1 MLMKIIDLTHEIAE
15 GMPVYPGTEAPVLKQ
30 ANTVAEHGF
39 AEKLITMV
47 SHTGTHMDA
56 PAHVLE
62 DRKNLSQID
71 LNDLFGKGCLI
82 DVREVQGKIT
92 ADVLKPYEAALKNSK
107 IAVFFSGWDRYWGD
121 EKYFENFPVMDESA
135 AEFLVSTGVKGVACD
150 MISVDTVDCVNLD
163 IHRILFAADMF
174 SCENLKGLGRLSGRD
189 FEIGI
194 FPLNIKDGDGAPVRA
209 AAFLS

>member
-1 MLMKIIDLTHEIAE
+1 MKIIDLTHEIKE

-30 ANTVAEHGF
+30 ANTIAEHGF

-62 DRKNLSQID
+62 GRKTLSQID
-71 LNDLFGKGCLI
+71 LNDLCGKGCLI
-82 DVREVQGKIT
+82 DVREVRGKIT
-92 ADVLKPYEAALKNSK
+92 VDTLKPYEEALKFAK
-107 IAVFFSGWDRYWGD
+107 IAVFFSGWDKYWGD
-121 EKYFENFPVMDESA
+121 KKYFEDFPVMDEDSA
-135 AEFLVSTGVKGVACD
+135 KFLVSTGVKGVACD
-150 MISVDTVDCVNLD
+150 MISVDSVDSVNLD
-163 IHRILFAADMF
+163 IHRILFAADVF
-174 SCENLKGLGRLSGRD
+174 SCENLKGLERLAGKD

>member
-1 MLMKIIDLTHEIAE
+1 MKIIDLTHEIKE

-30 ANTVAEHGF
+30 ANTIAEHGF

-62 DRKNLSQID
+62 DGKNLSQID

-82 DVREVQGKIT
+82 DLREISGKIT
-92 ADVLKPYEAALKNSK
+92 VDKLKPYENALKSAK
-107 IAVFFSGWDRYWGD
+107 IAVFFSGWDKYWGD
-121 EKYFENFPVMDESA
+121 EKYFEDFPVMDEA
-135 AEFLVSTGVKGVACD
+135 AAKFLVTTGVRGVASD
-150 MISVDTVDCVNLD
+150 MISIDTVDSVNLD
-163 IHRILFAADMF
+163 IHRILFAAGMF
-174 SCENLKGLGRLSGRD
+174 SCENLKGLEQLAGKD

-194 FPLNIKDGDGAPVRA
+194 FPLNIADGDGAPVRA

>member
-1 MLMKIIDLTHEIAE
+1 MKIIDLTHEIKE

-30 ANTVAEHGF
+30 ANTIAEHGF

-56 PAHVLE
+56 PAHVL
-62 DRKNLSQID
+62 DGRKNLSQID
-71 LNDLFGKGCLI
+71 LNDLFGKGCMI
-82 DVREVQGKIT
+82 DLREVRGKIT
-92 ADVLKPYEAALKNSK
+92 VETLKPYEDELKSAK

-121 EKYFENFPVMDESA
+121 VKYFEDFPVMDEEA
-135 AEFLVSTGVKGVACD
+135 AKFLVATGVKGVACD
-150 MISVDTVDCVNLD
+150 MISIDTVDSVSLD

-174 SCENLKGLGRLSGRD
+174 SCENLKGLERLAGMD

-209 AAFLS
+209 VAFLR